1 MSKKKSKGHRRLT
14 DSKTNGI
21 DRLKKDG
28 FEDIEKNEHELKTYS
43 NVLTK
48 SENNRR
54 IAGPINGKEAYYKL
68 ATWFVNDY
76 KFKSNLEKV
85 IWEYHSNGLSIRNI
99 SRVLQTAKVSS
110 KTKDQIWF
118 IIVRLRKA
126 MFKFYEEQGLFF
138 GVKPPV
144 GPVEH

>member
-1 MSKKKSKGHRRLT
+1 MSKKKPKEQT
-14 DSKTNGI
+14 FKQIQNKWY
-21 DRLKKDG
+21 KKLQEDG